1 MGSRLE
7 LERLTQLVT
16 TAGIEPAVDSVL
28 PLEQAAEGF
37 AAMARG
43 DVVGKIVFTV

>member
-16 TAGIEPAVDSVL
+16 TAAIEPAIDSVM
-28 PLEQAAEGF
+28 PLSSAAEGF

-43 DVVGKIVFTV
+43 DVVGKIVFSV